1 MPDIGDYFMETSG
14 KWTLACLLLQ
24 FKHYG
29 NCEFTTDR
37 FASLLTGFPFGHGG
51 NHTDSFFIQVGIY
64 ASYYF
69 YIYDAAVF
77 VDNEFVLLRAPW
89 VSGFSCA

>member
-1 MPDIGDYFMETSG
+1 MVVLILKKNGIPIVVAIGMPDIGDYFMETSG

-37 FASLLTGFPFGHGG
+37 FASLLTGVSIWAWWKSHG
-51 NHTDSFFIQVGIY
+51 
-64 ASYYF
+64 
-69 YIYDAAVF
+69 
-77 VDNEFVLLRAPW
+77 
-89 VSGFSCA
+89 